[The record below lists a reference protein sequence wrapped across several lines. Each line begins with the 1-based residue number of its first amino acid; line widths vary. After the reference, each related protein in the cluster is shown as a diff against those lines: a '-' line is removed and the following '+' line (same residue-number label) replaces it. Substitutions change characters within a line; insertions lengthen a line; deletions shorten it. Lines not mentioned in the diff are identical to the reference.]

1 MKAQTG
7 SHYDLTKVQALV
19 REAKFLTTMRVRSYL
34 LNHGYD
40 PNETVK
46 DVVCAIQP
54 HHFHKSSELDKRPGV
69 FADIY
74 RHVECYETEWYVKIF
89 LDDDENPRVSI
100 WSLKEEG
107 FQF

>member
-1 MKAQTG
+1 MKAKNDPR
-7 SHYDLTKVQALV
+7 YDLAKVQALV
-19 REAKFLTTMRVRSYL
+19 REAKYLTTLRVRSYL

-40 PNETVK
+40 PNETVE
-46 DVVCAIQP
+46 DVVYAIQP
-54 HHFHKSSELDKRPGV
+54 RHFHKSSELDKYPGI

-89 LDDDENPRVSI
+89 LDEDEKPRVSI